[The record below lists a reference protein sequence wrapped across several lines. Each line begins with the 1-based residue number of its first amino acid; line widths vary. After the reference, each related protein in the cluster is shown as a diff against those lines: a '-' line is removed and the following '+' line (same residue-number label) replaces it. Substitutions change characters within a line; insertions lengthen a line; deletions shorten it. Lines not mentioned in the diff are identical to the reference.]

1 MSIARIL
8 ALKGAEV
15 YTTTPE
21 QTLKD
26 VAGQLA
32 QRGIGALVVI
42 DRWDE
47 VAGVISETDIMAAI
61 GAHGAEALDDTVARH
76 MGRNFRFLTEQDTVD
91 DAMETMTVERRRH
104 LPVLRD
110 GRIVGLVSIGDAV
123 KFQIDTIEA
132 ERRAL
137 HQYIATA

>member
-21 QTLKD
+21 QTLKE
-26 VAGQLA
+26 VAAELS

-42 DRWDE
+42 DPWGE

-61 GAHGAEALDDTVARH
+61 GARGADALDDTVVSH

-110 GRIVGLVSIGDAV
+110 GRIVGLISIGDAV
-123 KFQIDTIEA
+123 KYQIDTIEA
-132 ERRAL
+132 ERQAL